1 MALHVKELARRFLE
15 RTGRV
20 TGTDNVYIAKGGFWN
35 AVQFAAQTL
44 LSVGTVVAFANLFPR
59 EAYGT
64 YKYLLSLAG
73 SLGFLTLSGMD
84 VVITRWVARGQTGV
98 VPEAFR
104 LQLRWNALAALVT
117 AGLAAYYGLQGNAV
131 FAWSLAL
138 LAVALPLTSVFGAYD
153 AILIGL
159 RRFDRVAAYTAAIAT
174 VAAAA
179 VIGALLLTDSVV
191 ALIAVYAAA
200 TLIPTALAYRHTTAA
215 LPEVPLSDEARGEV
229 RRSGYHLTVVNI
241 LGTLAQYL
249 DKIIL
254 FQAAGPVALA
264 GYGFAIAGPD
274 RIKGFA
280 KNWVHITLPR
290 LSERNVAELR
300 SVFYRRTIQALAAG
314 TALALPYILLAP
326 LLFRWLLPQYTDAIG
341 YSQAYAASLV
351 FLPAAAY
358 AGNVFR
364 AQDMLRAVYL
374 SSISNQALRI
384 GLFIAFGFT
393 WGVWGLVVATLV
405 NAFLGLI
412 ANCLIWEIES
422 RRRTAT
428 SST

>member
-1 MALHVKELARRFLE
+1 MRESVKSRIRGLLE
-15 RTGRV
+15 RTGRM
-20 TGTDNVYIAKGGFWN
+20 TGTDNVYIARGGFWN
-35 AVQFAAQTL
+35 ALQFTAQTL
-44 LSVGTVVAFANLFPR
+44 LSVGTVIAFANLFPR

-84 VVITRWVARGQTGV
+84 AVITRWVARGQTGV

-104 LQLRWNALAALVT
+104 LQLRWNAMAALAT
-117 AGLAAYYGLQGNAV
+117 GGLAAYYGLHGNAV
-131 FAWSLAL
+131 FAWSLAI
-138 LAVALPLTSVFGAYD
+138 LAVALPLTAVFGAYD
-153 AILIGL
+153 AILVGL
-159 RRFDRVAAYTAAIAT
+159 KRFDRVAGYTTAIAG

-200 TLIPTALAYRHTTAA
+200 TLLPTALAYRRTAA
-215 LPEVPLSDEARGEV
+215 GLPREALQDEARAEI
-229 RRSGYHLTVVNI
+229 RRSGYHLTVVNV
-241 LGTLAQYL
+241 LGTLSQYL

-254 FQAAGPVALA
+254 FQAAGPAALA

-274 RIKGFA
+274 RLKGFA

-290 LSERNVAELR
+290 LSERSITDVR
-300 SVFYRRTIQALAAG
+300 HVFYRRTLQALAAG
-314 TALALPYILLAP
+314 AALALPYILVAP
-326 LLFRWLLPQYTDAIG
+326 ALFRLLLPQYTDAIA
-341 YSQAYAASLV
+341 YSQVYAASLV

-374 SSISNQALRI
+374 TSISNQALRI
-384 GLFIAFGFT
+384 ILFLSMGFL
-393 WGVWGLVVATLV
+393 WGVWGLVMATLV
-405 NAFLGLI
+405 NAVLGLLI
-412 ANCLIWEIES
+412 TCTIWEYEA
-422 RRRTAT
+422 RRRP
-428 SST
+428 